1 MTHSPFCWPTILPT
15 WCGHTTTAPI
25 PAGPGLPQCVQLRA
39 RLNDGPG
46 SAPTRWRICQPHQAA
61 GRVWSRPRYAVLETL
76 TVLWQKCCGSLPH
89 DDCDD
94 GDDVPALQR
103 I

>member
-61 GRVWSRPRYAVLETL
+61 GRAWPRLRYAVLETRL
-76 TVLWQKCCGSLPH
+76 AAAKANSPFAVGRASAEVLRL
-89 DDCDD
+89 
-94 GDDVPALQR
+94 ATA
-103 I
+103 